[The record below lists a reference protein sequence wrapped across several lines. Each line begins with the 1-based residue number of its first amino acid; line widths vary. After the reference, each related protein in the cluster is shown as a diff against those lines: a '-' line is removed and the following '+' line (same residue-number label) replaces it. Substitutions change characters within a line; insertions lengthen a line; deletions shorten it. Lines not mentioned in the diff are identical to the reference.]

1 MNVFHGPAKIQG
13 MRPKTAP
20 CLPGE
25 ADCLALMNHFEMPS
39 HVIAHS
45 RAVCGVAMYLT
56 RALNANGVALN
67 PDLVRAA
74 ALLHDITK
82 RFSFN
87 RRLDHALTGAKL
99 LRKIGYAEIA
109 SIVRQHVRLSRS
121 RPPGRISEA
130 EIVNYADKR
139 VVEDQITTLTDR
151 INYIKNRY
159 GRTPEALAVID
170 RFSAQTF
177 QVEKDIFALIPG
189 DPSDLMSL
197 KTEEECQR

>member
-1 MNVFHGPAKIQG
+1 
-13 MRPKTAP
+13 MRSKTAP
-20 CLPGE
+20 RLPGE
-25 ADCLALMNHFEMPS
+25 ADCLALMNQFEMPP

-45 RAVCGVAMYLT
+45 RTVCGVAMYLT
-56 RALNANGVALN
+56 RALNANGAALN
-67 PDLVRAA
+67 PELVRAA

-87 RRLDHALTGAKL
+87 QRLDHALTGAKL

-109 SIVRQHVRLSRS
+109 SVVRQHVRLSKS

-130 EIVNYADKR
+130 EVVNYADKR
-139 VVEDQITTLTDR
+139 VVEDQVTSLTDR
-151 INYIKNRY
+151 INYIKERY

-177 QVEKDIFALIPG
+177 QIEKDIFALIPG
-189 DPSDLMSL
+189 DPVDLMSL
-197 KTEEECQR
+197 KTEEECRL

>member
-1 MNVFHGPAKIQG
+1 

-20 CLPGE
+20 RLPGE
-25 ADCLALMNHFEMPS
+25 ADCLALMNHYMMPP

-56 RALNANGVALN
+56 RALNANGVSLN

-99 LRKIGYAEIA
+99 LRKIGYVEIA
-109 SIVRQHVRLSRS
+109 SIVRQHVRLSVS

-139 VVEDQITTLTDR
+139 VVEDQVTTLTDR

-177 QVEKDIFALIPG
+177 EVEKDIFALIPG
-189 DPSDLMSL
+189 EPSDLMSL
-197 KTEEECQR
+197 KTEEECRRL